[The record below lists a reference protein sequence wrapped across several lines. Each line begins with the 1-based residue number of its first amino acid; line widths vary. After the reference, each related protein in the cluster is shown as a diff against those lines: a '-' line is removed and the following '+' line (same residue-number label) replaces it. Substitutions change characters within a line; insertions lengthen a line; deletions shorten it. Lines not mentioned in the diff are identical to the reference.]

1 MPPLLIAL
9 ALGLGIVALG
19 LATGAAQLRGLR
31 RLRQRTHVPS
41 DEARYLRNRH
51 GRRLVTAAVLVTM
64 GGMIVGAYVSGMV
77 EAADKLGQP
86 REPGAPPMTDGERNF
101 VLGFIVYWV
110 AVVGMVFVLVVLGFF
125 DAVATRL
132 YWLGIYRELRD
143 DHKAKLSRDL
153 AVHRR
158 HRDQNRAGP
167 GKLGPIGDLDS

>member
-19 LATGAAQLRGLR
+19 LATGAAQVRGLN
-31 RLRQRTHVPS
+31 RLRHRTHVPS

-51 GRRLVTAAVLVTM
+51 RRRLVTAAVLVTM
-64 GGMIVGAYVSGMV
+64 GGMIVGAYLSGMV

-86 REPGAPPMTDGERNF
+86 RDPGAPPMTDEERNF
-101 VLGFIVYWV
+101 VLSFIVYWV
-110 AVVGMVFVLVVLGFF
+110 CVVGMVFLLVVLGFF

-167 GKLGPIGDLDS
+167 GKLGPVDDLDS